1 MAQKYPCCIDEVA
14 TVEGEGGEREEGS
27 GKVVE
32 GIDDTNGAQQ
42 MVVPVIDIN
51 QPPVDYQSVCKL
63 PSKYKMYK
71 EIIMK
76 NISALFPEG
85 CKGTGLSVVSTH
97 LRITGPSWP
106 GGGGRGTVQVLYLAT
121 PLHIHTQVLSHVGSL
136 VQLTLVAAVFLLG

>member
-1 MAQKYPCCIDEVA
+1 MAQKHPCRIDEVA
-14 TVEGEGGEREEGS
+14 TVGGEGGEREEGS

-42 MVVPVIDIN
+42 MVVPAIDIN

-63 PSKYKMYK
+63 PSKDKMYK

-85 CKGTGLSVVSTH
+85 YKGCLLYTS
-97 LRITGPSWP
+97 PSP
-106 GGGGRGTVQVLYLAT
+106 RD
-121 PLHIHTQVLSHVGSL
+121 S
-136 VQLTLVAAVFLLG
+136 